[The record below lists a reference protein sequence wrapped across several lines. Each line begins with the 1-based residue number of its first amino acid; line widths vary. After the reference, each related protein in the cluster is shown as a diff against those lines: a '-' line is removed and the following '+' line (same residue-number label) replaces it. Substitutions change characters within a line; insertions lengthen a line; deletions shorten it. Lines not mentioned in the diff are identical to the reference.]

1 MKIADV
7 VEALSLDLLCCG
19 DKSREATSVISG
31 DLMSFIIGKAKSGSI
46 WVTVQNHLNV
56 AAVAVLKEIPLIIV
70 ASGRPVMDDL
80 KTRCDMEHIA
90 LAISEESSFTLCHR
104 LYDLGFRG

>member
-1 MKIADV
+1 MKISDV
-7 VEALSLDLLCCG
+7 AEVLSLDLICCG
-19 DKSREATSVISG
+19 DKSRETTSVISG

-46 WVTVQNHLNV
+46 WITVQNHLNV

-70 ASGRPVMDDL
+70 ASRRPVMADL
-80 KTRCDMEHIA
+80 KTRCDMENIA
-90 LAISEESSFTLCHR
+90 LAISEESSFTLCYR